1 MRSRLT
7 VAALAVVVTTGAA
20 AAEEKFGAGVTLTE
34 STAITRL
41 LERPG
46 EFEGKTVR
54 VEGVVTEVCT
64 AMGCWMALAA
74 DKPQLSTNDAANRP
88 PTTVLIQVDHDGKIV
103 FPLSARGHRAAA
115 QGIVEKISGGE
126 GQEAAAELARQ
137 QGTKA
142 EAPAKW
148 RIAATGAVVY

>member
-7 VAALAVVVTTGAA
+7 MALLAAVVMTGVVAAD
-20 AAEEKFGAGVTLTE
+20 EKFGGGVTLTDA
-34 STAITRL
+34 TAITRL
-41 LERPG
+41 LERPA

-54 VEGVVTEVCT
+54 VEGVVTEVCS

-74 DKPQLSTNDAANRP
+74 DGTNGAATRPLS
-88 PTTVLIQVDHDGKIV
+88 TVLIQVDHDGKIV

-115 QGIVEKISGGE
+115 QGVVEKISGGE

-137 QGTKA
+137 QGAKA

>member
-1 MRSRLT
+1 MASIMALT
-7 VAALAVVVTTGAA
+7 MVLATAVL
-20 AAEEKFGAGVTLTE
+20 AAEDRFGAGVTLTDA
-34 STAITRL
+34 TPITRL
-41 LERPG
+41 LERPN

-64 AMGCWMALAA
+64 AMGCWMALAPDA
-74 DKPQLSTNDAANRP
+74 QSKGST
-88 PTTVLIQVDHDGKIV
+88 VIIQVDHDGKIV

-115 QGIVEKISGGE
+115 QGVVEKIAGGE

-137 QGTKA
+137 QGAKA
-142 EAPAKW
+142 EPQAQW

>member
-1 MRSRLT
+1 
-7 VAALAVVVTTGAA
+7 
-20 AAEEKFGAGVTLTE
+20 
-34 STAITRL
+34 
-41 LERPG
+41 
-46 EFEGKTVR
+46 

-64 AMGCWMALAA
+64 AMGCWMALA
-74 DKPQLSTNDAANRP
+74 
-88 PTTVLIQVDHDGKIV
+88 PTDQPKGSTVLIQVDHDGKIV

-126 GQEAAAELARQ
+126 GAEAAAELARQ
-137 QGTKA
+137 QGAKA